1 MGLLDSDSL
10 GASPKKVMV
19 LFYLIDTS
27 GSMSG
32 AKIGTVNSALEEVMP
47 DLEGIS
53 KANDDAEIK
62 VAIMTFSS
70 GFEWV
75 TENGPVSIADASML
89 MGSGFEAG
97 GLTDLGA
104 ACLELDKKLS
114 RNEFLSSATGAFAPV
129 ILLFSDGA
137 PTDNF
142 QDALTQLK
150 TNQWFKLAIKIAIA
164 INDGDNKADK
174 SVLQQFTNTTESV
187 LEAQDRK
194 TLKKLIRTVSV
205 RASQFQSHSKNAEKE
220 TSAEE
225 DSVKIIKDIKDEIEE
240 EKASGADTG
249 SSDDGWGDWGD
260 DW

>member
-10 GASPKKVMV
+10 GAPARKVMV

-32 AKIGTVNSALEEVMP
+32 AKIGTVNAALEEVLP

-62 VAIMTFSS
+62 VAVMTFSS

-75 TENGPVSIADASML
+75 TENGPVSITDAQML
-89 MGSGFEAG
+89 VGGGFEAG

-114 RNEFLSSATGAFAPV
+114 RNEFMKSATGAFAPV

-142 QDALTQLK
+142 QDALVKLK
-150 TNQWFKLAIKIAIA
+150 ENMWFKLAIKIAIA
-164 INDGDNKADK
+164 INDGDNKADT
-174 SVLQQFTNTTESV
+174 SVLKQFTNSTESV
-187 LEAQDRK
+187 LEASDRK

-220 TSAEE
+220 TSVEE
-225 DSVKIIKDIKDEIEE
+225 DAARIIKDIQVEIEE

-249 SSDDGWGDWGD
+249 SSDDSWGDWGD